1 MNKHSRVCANIDLSA
16 VMHNMEAMHQNI
28 DPDTKIMAVIKAD
41 GYGHGAVPIAK
52 EIEHLDY
59 VYGYAAATVEEGM
72 ILRNNGI
79 QKPIL
84 ILGYIFPDQYEEVIQ
99 AEICPSVFTLEMAE
113 ELSAAAEKVG
123 KDCRMHF
130 AVDTGMSRI
139 GYQVTEEAADEMAQI
154 AKLPHMIVEGIFTHF
169 AKADEYDKTFTKEQ
183 IQKFRKMIAMMED
196 RGVSIPV
203 KHCSNSAGIA
213 EIREANMDMVRAGI
227 TLYGL
232 WPSEEVDQNSLDLKP
247 VMELKT
253 HVAYVK
259 DLEAGRAISYG
270 GTFVAPKKMR
280 IATIPVGYGDGYPRS
295 LSNKGYVLIHGKRA
309 DIVGR
314 VCMDQL
320 MVDVTDIPEVQPWD
334 LVTLVGRDGD
344 DGITMEE
351 LAEASGG
358 FHYELACIFGKRVP
372 RVYVKGGK
380 IVGTKDYFHDQY
392 EDFLE

>member
-99 AEICPSVFTLEMAE
+99 AEICPSVFTLEMAK

-183 IQKFRKMIAMMED
+183 IQKFKKMIAMMED

-203 KHCSNSAGIA
+203 KHCSNSAGIV
-213 EIREANMDMVRAGI
+213 ELPDFNMDAVRAGI
-227 TLYGL
+227 TIYGMY
-232 WPSEEVDQNSLDLKP
+232 PSDEVKQDIISLKP
-247 VMELKT
+247 AMALKSFIT
-253 HVAYVK
+253 YIKEIGPGTEV
-259 DLEAGRAISYG
+259 SYG
-270 GTFVAPKKMR
+270 GTFKAEKTMR
-280 IATIPVGYGDGYPRS
+280 IATVSAGYGDGYPRN
-295 LSNKGYVLIHGKRA
+295 LSGKGEVLIHGKLA
-309 DIVGR
+309 KILGR
-314 VCMDQL
+314 ICMDQFMADL
-320 MVDVTDIPEVQPWD
+320 TGIPEAEEGDP
-334 LVTLVGRDGD
+334 VTLVGMDGD
-344 DGITMEE
+344 QEITMEE
-351 LAEASGG
+351 LANISGG
-358 FHYELACIFGKRVP
+358 FHYEIPCLIGKRVP
-372 RVYVKGGK
+372 RRYVKNGKEVGGMMCR
-380 IVGTKDYFHDQY
+380 DEEY
-392 EDFLE
+392 EGF

>member
-16 VMHNMEAMHQNI
+16 IMHNMEAMHQNI
-28 DPDTKIMAVIKAD
+28 DPNTKIMAVIKAD

-99 AEICPSVFTLEMAE
+99 AEICPSVFTLEMAK

-227 TLYGL
+227 TLYGM
-232 WPSEEVDQNSLDLKP
+232 WPSEEVAHNISLHP
-247 VMELKT
+247 VMSLKS
-253 HVAYVK
+253 HIAFVK
-259 DLEAGRAISYG
+259 TLGKGRKISYG
-270 GTFVAPKKMR
+270 GIYETPSEKR
-280 IATIPVGYGDGYPRS
+280 IATIPVGYADGYARG
-295 LSNKGYVLIHGKRA
+295 LSNKGYVLIHGKKA
-309 DIVGR
+309 PICGR
-314 VCMDQL
+314 VCMDQF
-320 MVDVTDIPEVQPWD
+320 MVDVTEIPEAKEGDP
-334 LVTLVGRDGD
+334 VTLLGKDGSEC
-344 DGITMEE
+344 ITMEE
-351 LAEASGG
+351 LGELSGR
-358 FHYELACIFGKRVP
+358 FNYEFACLITPRVP
-372 RVYVKGGK
+372 R
-380 IVGTKDYFHDQY
+380 ICIQ
-392 EDFLE
+392 ES

>member
-99 AEICPSVFTLEMAE
+99 AEICPSVFTLEMAK

-203 KHCSNSAGIA
+203 KHCSNSAGIV
-213 EIREANMDMVRAGI
+213 ELPDFNMDAVRAGI
-227 TLYGL
+227 TIYGL
-232 WPSEEVDQNSLDLKP
+232 YPSDEVKQDIISLKP
-247 VMELKT
+247 AMALKSFIT
-253 HVAYVK
+253 YIKEIGPGTEV
-259 DLEAGRAISYG
+259 SYG
-270 GTFVAPKKMR
+270 GTFKAEKTMR
-280 IATIPVGYGDGYPRS
+280 IATVSAGYGDGYPRN
-295 LSNKGYVLIHGKRA
+295 LSGKGEVLIHGKRA
-309 DIVGR
+309 KILGR
-314 VCMDQL
+314 ICMDQF
-320 MVDVTDIPEVQPWD
+320 MVDLTGIPEAKEGD
-334 LVTLVGRDGD
+334 SVTLVGRDGNQE
-344 DGITMEE
+344 ITMEE
-351 LAEASGG
+351 LAEISGG
-358 FHYELACIFGKRVP
+358 FHYEIPCQIGKRVP
-372 RVYVKGGK
+372 RRYVKNGKEVGGMMCR
-380 IVGTKDYFHDQY
+380 DEEY
-392 EDFLE
+392 EGF

>member
-16 VMHNMEAMHQNI
+16 IMHNMEAMHQNI
-28 DPDTKIMAVIKAD
+28 DPNTKIMAVIKAD

-169 AKADEYDKTFTKEQ
+169 AKADELDKTFSEEQ
-183 IQKFRKMIAMMED
+183 YRKFVWMRNEVEK
-196 RGVSIPV
+196 RGISISQY
-203 KHCSNSAGIA
+203 HCDNSAGI
-213 EIREANMDMVRAGI
+213 IDFPQWKQNLVRAGI
-227 TLYGL
+227 ALYGL
-232 WPSEEVDQNSLDLKP
+232 YPSEEVKKETVDLKP
-247 VMELKT
+247 ALRLVS
-253 HVAYVK
+253 HVSFVK
-259 DLEAGRAISYG
+259 EVEPGASISYG
-270 GTFVAPKKMR
+270 GTFTADKKMKV
-280 IATIPVGYGDGYPRS
+280 ATIPVGYGDGYARG
-295 LSNKGYVLIHGKRA
+295 LSNRGEVLIRGKRA
-309 DIVGR
+309 RILGR
-314 VCMDQL
+314 VCMDQF
-320 MVDVTDIPEVQPWD
+320 MVDVTDIPDTVFMDEVV
-334 LVTLVGRDGD
+334 LIGRDGD
-344 DGITMEE
+344 DEITVEE
-351 LAEASGG
+351 LSEICGR
-358 FHYELACIFGKRVP
+358 FNYEFVCCLGKRIP
-372 RVYVKGGK
+372 RVYKGSNL
-380 IVGTKDYFHDQY
+380 
-392 EDFLE
+392 LEK

>member
-99 AEICPSVFTLEMAE
+99 AEICPSVFTLEMAK

-123 KDCRMHF
+123 KVCRMHF

-203 KHCSNSAGIA
+203 KHCSNSAGIV
-213 EIREANMDMVRAGI
+213 ELPDFNMDAVRAGI
-227 TLYGL
+227 TIYGMY
-232 WPSEEVDQNSLDLKP
+232 PSDEVKQDIISLKP
-247 VMELKT
+247 AMALKSFIT
-253 HVAYVK
+253 YIKEIGPGTEV
-259 DLEAGRAISYG
+259 SYG
-270 GTFVAPKKMR
+270 GTFKAEKTMR
-280 IATIPVGYGDGYPRS
+280 IATVSAGYGDGYPRN
-295 LSNKGYVLIHGKRA
+295 LSGKGEVLIHGKLA
-309 DIVGR
+309 KILGR
-314 VCMDQL
+314 ICMDQFMADL
-320 MVDVTDIPEVQPWD
+320 TGIPEAEEGDP
-334 LVTLVGRDGD
+334 VTLVGMDGD
-344 DGITMEE
+344 QEITMEE
-351 LAEASGG
+351 LANISGG
-358 FHYELACIFGKRVP
+358 FHYEIPCLIGKRVP
-372 RVYVKGGK
+372 RRYVKNGKEVGGMMCR
-380 IVGTKDYFHDQY
+380 DEEY
-392 EDFLE
+392 EGF

>member
-99 AEICPSVFTLEMAE
+99 AEICPSVFTLEMAK
-113 ELSAAAEKVG
+113 ELSATAEKVG

-213 EIREANMDMVRAGI
+213 EIREANMD
-227 TLYGL
+227 
-232 WPSEEVDQNSLDLKP
+232 
-247 VMELKT
+247 
-253 HVAYVK
+253 
-259 DLEAGRAISYG
+259 
-270 GTFVAPKKMR
+270 
-280 IATIPVGYGDGYPRS
+280 
-295 LSNKGYVLIHGKRA
+295 LSLIHISEPTR
-309 DIVGR
+309 
-314 VCMDQL
+314 
-320 MVDVTDIPEVQPWD
+320 P
-334 LVTLVGRDGD
+334 
-344 DGITMEE
+344 
-351 LAEASGG
+351 
-358 FHYELACIFGKRVP
+358 
-372 RVYVKGGK
+372 
-380 IVGTKDYFHDQY
+380 
-392 EDFLE
+392 

>member
-16 VMHNMEAMHQNI
+16 IMHNMEAMHQNI

-84 ILGYIFPDQYEEVIQ
+84 ILGYIFPDQYEEVIR

-113 ELSAAAEKVG
+113 ELSAAAQKVG

-203 KHCSNSAGIA
+203 KHCSNSAGIV
-213 EIREANMDMVRAGI
+213 ELPDFNMDAVRAGI
-227 TLYGL
+227 TIYGL
-232 WPSEEVDQNSLDLKP
+232 YPSDEVKQDIISLKP
-247 VMELKT
+247 AMALKSFIT
-253 HVAYVK
+253 YIKEIGPGTEV
-259 DLEAGRAISYG
+259 SYG
-270 GTFVAPKKMR
+270 GTFKAEKAMR
-280 IATIPVGYGDGYPRS
+280 IATVSAGYGDGYPRN
-295 LSNKGYVLIHGKRA
+295 LSGKGEVLIHGKRA
-309 DIVGR
+309 KILGR
-314 VCMDQL
+314 ICMDQF
-320 MVDVTDIPEVQPWD
+320 MVDLSGIPEAEEGDP
-334 LVTLVGRDGD
+334 VTLVGRDGD
-344 DGITMEE
+344 QEITMED
-351 LAEASGG
+351 LAEISGG
-358 FHYELACIFGKRVP
+358 FHYEIPCLIGKRVP
-372 RVYVKGGK
+372 RRYVKNGKEVGGMMCR
-380 IVGTKDYFHDQY
+380 DEEY
-392 EDFLE
+392 EGF

>member
-99 AEICPSVFTLEMAE
+99 AEICPSVFTLEMAK

-183 IQKFRKMIAMMED
+183 IQKFKKMIAMMED

-227 TLYGL
+227 TLYGM
-232 WPSEEVDQNSLDLKP
+232 WPSEEVAHNISLHP
-247 VMELKT
+247 VMSLKS
-253 HVAYVK
+253 HIAFVK
-259 DLEAGRAISYG
+259 TLGKGRKISYG
-270 GTFVAPKKMR
+270 GIYETPSEKR
-280 IATIPVGYGDGYPRS
+280 IATIPVGYADGYARG
-295 LSNKGYVLIHGKRA
+295 LSNKGYVLIHGKKA
-309 DIVGR
+309 PICGR
-314 VCMDQL
+314 VCMDQF
-320 MVDVTDIPEVQPWD
+320 MVDVTEIPEAKEGDP
-334 LVTLVGRDGD
+334 VTLLGKDGSEC
-344 DGITMEE
+344 ITMEE
-351 LAEASGG
+351 LGELSGR
-358 FHYELACIFGKRVP
+358 FNYEFACLITPRVP
-372 RVYVKGGK
+372 R
-380 IVGTKDYFHDQY
+380 ICIQ
-392 EDFLE
+392 ES

>member
-16 VMHNMEAMHQNI
+16 IMHNMEAMHQNI
-28 DPDTKIMAVIKAD
+28 DPNTKIMAVIKAD

-154 AKLPHMIVEGIFTHF
+154 AKLPHIEEVQELLVDGLVFIWGLGGGVFGAAVAVCRRLLFCWYLPHWLSCILSGIFR
-169 AKADEYDKTFTKEQ
+169 
-183 IQKFRKMIAMMED
+183 ILW
-196 RGVSIPV
+196 
-203 KHCSNSAGIA
+203 
-213 EIREANMDMVRAGI
+213 
-227 TLYGL
+227 LYK
-232 WPSEEVDQNSLDLKP
+232 PYSLKP
-247 VMELKT
+247 ILL
-253 HVAYVK
+253 H
-259 DLEAGRAISYG
+259 
-270 GTFVAPKKMR
+270 R
-280 IATIPVGYGDGYPRS
+280 IRVFLPV
-295 LSNKGYVLIHGKRA
+295 N
-309 DIVGR
+309 
-314 VCMDQL
+314 
-320 MVDVTDIPEVQPWD
+320 
-334 LVTLVGRDGD
+334 
-344 DGITMEE
+344 
-351 LAEASGG
+351 
-358 FHYELACIFGKRVP
+358 
-372 RVYVKGGK
+372 
-380 IVGTKDYFHDQY
+380 
-392 EDFLE
+392 FL